1 MKKLLLLLLLS
12 LGLISSADG
21 TTRKANVD
29 IDVRVFDSV
38 ILFEYEGSKFE
49 LPFCEFILESE
60 CKKSSIQP
68 SGDTIKTE

>member
-12 LGLISSADG
+12 LGLLSSADG
-21 TTRKANVD
+21 HINANVD

-49 LPFCEFILESE
+49 LPFCEFILKSE